1 MAPGRRG
8 TPVARE
14 VLRAHETPAPG
25 EHRRD
30 PTGKAPLK
38 NAEAHAS
45 TPTVVVIGES
55 LVDIVDGPQG
65 NRTCHPGGSPL
76 NVAVGLG
83 RLDVSTEL
91 ATRIGDDPHGE
102 LIRRHLTDAGVT
114 LQAGSRGADRTATAH
129 ASIGA
134 DGSATYEF
142 DIAWDLSEV
151 HFEAPRV
158 VHTGSLATLLEPGA
172 SRIEEALRRLPDSTL
187 ITFDPN
193 IRPALATSRE
203 TTRTRVEDIAA
214 LAHIVKMSNEDAAWL
229 YPDTEP
235 RAIAERYA
243 SRGAQL
249 FVLTRAEN
257 GCMAASH
264 NTLRYLQAEPAT
276 VVDTIGAGD
285 AFMSGLIY
293 EAIRSG
299 AARQLTARES
309 EEELLDVC
317 VQTAL
322 RSAAIT
328 VSRAGANPPNRHDLN
343 G

>member
-1 MAPGRRG
+1 M
-8 TPVARE
+8 
-14 VLRAHETPAPG
+14 
-25 EHRRD
+25 
-30 PTGKAPLK
+30 
-38 NAEAHAS
+38 
-45 TPTVVVIGES
+45 
-55 LVDIVDGPQG
+55 
-65 NRTCHPGGSPL
+65 
-76 NVAVGLG
+76 AVGLG

-102 LIRRHLTDAGVT
+102 LIRRHLADAGVS
-114 LQAGSRGADRTATAH
+114 LQAGSWGADRTATAH

-134 DGSATYEF
+134 DGSATYDF
-142 DIAWDLSEV
+142 DIDWDLREV
-151 HFEAPRV
+151 HFDVPRV

-172 SRIEEALRRLPDSTL
+172 SRTEEALRGLPASTL

-193 IRPALATSRE
+193 IRPPLATSRE
-203 TTRTRVEDIAA
+203 ATRTRVENFAA
-214 LAHIVKMSNEDAAWL
+214 LAHIVKMSEEDAAWL
-229 YPDTEP
+229 YPDMEP
-235 RAIAERYA
+235 RTIAEIYA
-243 SRGAQL
+243 SLGVQL

-257 GCMAASH
+257 GCMVTSH
-264 NTLRYLQAEPAT
+264 STLRHLPAEPAT

-299 AARQLTARES
+299 AAKQLTAKES